1 MAKGFLSFIAF
12 SDPNSLVTKRR
23 LQKWVCIPLHCLLTN
38 KQTKMAV
45 MSGIQHCYEL
55 EHTKDS

>member
-1 MAKGFLSFIAF
+1 MGMHS
-12 SDPNSLVTKRR
+12 P
-23 LQKWVCIPLHCLLTN
+23 PLPSH

-55 EHTKDS
+55 EHTEDS